1 MFRKLKLKIKKE
13 ENKNNFYLNNNN
25 LFNNYIGNP
34 PKRLSKKK
42 LTVETNFMPMLRIK
56 EKDNVTV
63 QNSISIEAF
72 KGNLLK
78 NINNDKFN
86 INTNYSNNNYV
97 MQAIYLLVDKMNVN
111 DLMSLKDVINQKIS
125 ILTKTN

>member
-1 MFRKLKLKIKKE
+1 
-13 ENKNNFYLNNNN
+13 
-25 LFNNYIGNP
+25 
-34 PKRLSKKK
+34 
-42 LTVETNFMPMLRIK
+42 MPMLRIK
-56 EKDNVTV
+56 EKDNVTI

-78 NINNDKFN
+78 NINNDKFT
-86 INTNYSNNNYV
+86 INTNFNNNNNNYV